1 MESATAHPDVQ
12 TICVVIAAKNAAD
25 TIATAVR
32 SALHEA
38 LVSEVVV
45 VDDGSSDDTAGAA
58 RSVDDGSGRLQIIS
72 LEKNQGPSAARNRA
86 IAASSAPLIAILDAD
101 DFFFP
106 GRFEPM
112 LALGDWD
119 MLADNIAFISDP
131 AAALPPEK
139 FESRARTISLIEFV
153 EGNISERGKPRG
165 ETGFLKPIIRRSF
178 LDAHRLRYDE
188 GLRLGEDYDLY
199 LRALAKGARYK
210 VIEHCGYGAVVRAD
224 SLSSRHRTHDLKTL
238 YEADE
243 AILSDPLLP
252 TQARAVITR
261 HRDHIRERY
270 EHRAFLDTKSN
281 SGIVAAASYMFGR
294 PQFLPYVAQAILLDK
309 MEARRGGP
317 VPVATPHAMRY
328 LLTGVPAAA
337 DPAAVQK

>member
-32 SALHEA
+32 SALQEA

-131 AAALPPEK
+131 AAAVPPEK
-139 FESRARTISLIEFV
+139 FE
-153 EGNISERGKPRG
+153 
-165 ETGFLKPIIRRSF
+165 
-178 LDAHRLRYDE
+178 
-188 GLRLGEDYDLY
+188 
-199 LRALAKGARYK
+199 
-210 VIEHCGYGAVVRAD
+210 
-224 SLSSRHRTHDLKTL
+224 
-238 YEADE
+238 
-243 AILSDPLLP
+243 
-252 TQARAVITR
+252 
-261 HRDHIRERY
+261 
-270 EHRAFLDTKSN
+270 
-281 SGIVAAASYMFGR
+281 
-294 PQFLPYVAQAILLDK
+294 
-309 MEARRGGP
+309 
-317 VPVATPHAMRY
+317 
-328 LLTGVPAAA
+328 
-337 DPAAVQK
+337 